1 MKRGLELTLIL
12 FAISFLASCA
22 SNTIVLPKRVQGA
35 VKTYTVNPQG
45 TVEILGQ
52 DMKLEPQHWLFV
64 QCDHW
69 SGCYMRCQGE
79 LNSCKK
85 VATDSEFEVVNIYS
99 PSGAT
104 K

>member
-45 TVEILGQ
+45 TVEILGK

-69 SGCYMRCQGE
+69 SGCYMRCQGPIKT
-79 LNSCKK
+79 CK
-85 VATDSEFEVVNIYS
+85 SI
-99 PSGAT
+99 AT
-104 K
+104 KSGLDIAYVLSNHTK